1 MRLTVLLLCVGLL
14 AAPAVSA
21 TFLKIAGIE
30 GESTDS
36 GHKGEIE
43 VVSFRITGN
52 GLTFT
57 KKIDSTSPSLFLRT
71 AEGRHISDAV
81 LTDGVNGKTYTFQDL
96 VSTGFSQRIGSVT
109 VEEVAWTFKSIKI
122 VSPTTDSS
130 KDSPPIAARAG
141 GSTSPKPSGTTGQ
154 SLTILMKAEPIPESS
169 TAMRSLEWA
178 VRNSGGSKAQVQPF
192 EVRKALDAGSD
203 RLMQY
208 STTGQQIS
216 EVRLTLQR
224 QGRDFVTYTL
234 SDARVSDYSRTG
246 SGETFKLRFAKIEVE
261 FKAST
266 AGGTKA
272 AAPRAGW
279 DINANKKV

>member
-14 AAPAVSA
+14 APPADSA

-43 VVSFRITGN
+43 VHSFRITGN

-57 KKIDSTSPSLFLRT
+57 KKVDSASPSLFLRT
-71 AEGRHISDAV
+71 VDGRHFADAV
-81 LTDGVNGKTYTFQDL
+81 LTDRANGKTYTFQDVL
-96 VSTGFSQRIGSVT
+96 LTGFSQRIGSVT
-109 VEEVAWTFKSIKI
+109 VEEVTCTFKSLKI
-122 VSPTTDSS
+122 VSPATDSS
-130 KDSPPIAARAG
+130 KESTPIASRTG
-141 GSTSPKPSGTTGQ
+141 VPTSPRPPASSGQ
-154 SLTILMKAEPIPESS
+154 SLTILMKVDPISA
-169 TAMRSLEWA
+169 TAARSLEWA
-178 VRNSGGSKAQVQPF
+178 VRNSAGGRAQVQPF

-208 STTGQQIS
+208 STTGQHIP

-224 QGRDFVTYTL
+224 QGRDFVFYTL
-234 SDARVSDYSRTG
+234 SDAQLSDYSRTG
-246 SGETFKLRFAKIEVE
+246 SGETFKLQFAKIEVE

-266 AGGTKA
+266 PGGTKA
-272 AAPRAGW
+272 AVPRAGW
-279 DINANKKV
+279 DIKANKKV

>member
-14 AAPAVSA
+14 GAPADAA
-21 TFLKIAGIE
+21 TFLKIAGID
-30 GESTDS
+30 GDSTDQS
-36 GHKGEIE
+36 HKGEIE
-43 VVSFRITGN
+43 VLSFRITGS

-57 KKIDSTSPSLFLRT
+57 KKVDPASPSLFLRT

-81 LTDGVNGKTYTFQDL
+81 LTDVANGKTYTFQDI
-96 VSTGFSQRIGSVT
+96 VSTGFSQRIGTNT
-109 VEEVAWTFKSIKI
+109 VEEVAWTFKSVKI

-130 KDSPPIAARAG
+130 KDSTPIVSRASG
-141 GSTSPKPSGTTGQ
+141 SSTSPRPSGTTAQ
-154 SLTILMKAEPIPESS
+154 SLTILMNAEPIPASS

-178 VRNSGGSKAQVQPF
+178 VRNSGGSRAHVQPF

-208 STTGQQIS
+208 STTGQQIP

-224 QGRDFVTYTL
+224 QGRDFVIYTL
-234 SDARVSDYSRTG
+234 SEAQVSDYSRTG
-246 SGETFKLRFAKIEVE
+246 SGETFKLQFAKIEVE
-261 FKAST
+261 LKGST
-266 AGGTKA
+266 AGKA

-279 DINANKKV
+279 DIKANKKV